1 MHVKSYFVL
10 DFPDSIENQAH
21 ASTVTLFHVVNTVC
35 PLPMIT
41 RRVFAVL
48 SNANDFNIE
57 YGRNVLVEV
66 FPTSVLYD

>member
-10 DFPDSIENQAH
+10 DFPDIIGNQGH
-21 ASTVTLFHVVNTVC
+21 ASTVTLFQVDNTTC
-35 PLPMIT
+35 PFPKIT

-57 YGRNVLVEV
+57 YGRNMLVEV
-66 FPTSVLYD
+66 FPTAVLHE